1 MANHSPTPS
10 RETQFANGHEPKN
23 GGARKSPYQQ
33 AVDLQRVIYDAAT
46 AKRVKPAVLSSLA
59 RAWSELEERKRILR
73 MKFKPGDVRASDLD
87 PVRLAWTVR
96 RFKKANRRSVINL
109 PALADALAIETE
121 AQVVEPPTTATT
133 GATEPGATGPMPPP
147 ARKESF

>member
-1 MANHSPTPS
+1 MANHSQTPS
-10 RETQFANGHEPKN
+10 PKTQFANGHEPTN
-23 GGARKSPYQQ
+23 GHARKSPYQQ
-33 AVDLQRVIYDAAT
+33 VVEIQQLLLEDIRNPNTKAA
-46 AKRVKPAVLSSLA
+46 ARSSCA
-59 RAWSELEERKRILR
+59 RAFDILEERKRILR

-109 PALADALAIETE
+109 PALADALTIETE
-121 AQVVEPPTTATT
+121 AQVVEPPTKATI
-133 GATEPGATGPMPPP
+133 GGTEPEATGPMPPP